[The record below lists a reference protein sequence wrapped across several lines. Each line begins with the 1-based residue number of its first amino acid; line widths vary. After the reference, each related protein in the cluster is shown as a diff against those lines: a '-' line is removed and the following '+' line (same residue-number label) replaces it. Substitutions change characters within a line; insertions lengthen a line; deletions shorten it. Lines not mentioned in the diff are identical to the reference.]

1 MEEFEKES
9 CVRGYHVY
17 NEIWVAALGEQLGC
31 QRELENPSD
40 HYAVAV
46 VKNATIIG
54 HLPCKISKICSLFI
68 RKRGVVTCTVVGSRR
83 FSADLPQG
91 GMEIP
96 CILHFKGMP
105 KEVKKLVKL
114 MSSKK

>member
-1 MEEFEKES
+1 MSE
-9 CVRGYHVY
+9 G
-17 NEIWVAALGEQLGC
+17 A
-31 QRELENPSD
+31 ENPSD

-54 HLPCKISKICSLFI
+54 HLPRKISRICSLFI
-68 RKRGVVTCTVVGSRR
+68 RKGGVVTCTVVGSRR

-96 CILHFKGMP
+96 CILHFKP
-105 KEVKKLVKL
+105 TKDNLYRNQHNF
-114 MSSKK
+114 